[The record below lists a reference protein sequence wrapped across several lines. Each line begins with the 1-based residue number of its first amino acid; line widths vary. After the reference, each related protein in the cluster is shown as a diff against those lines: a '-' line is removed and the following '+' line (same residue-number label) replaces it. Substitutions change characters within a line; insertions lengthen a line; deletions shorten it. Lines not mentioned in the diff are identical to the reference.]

1 MKKRKLSPLE
11 TGFHIFFL
19 ICGILSVAFVLFI
32 SIYLIISGLPAI
44 LKVGP
49 IKFLFGQKWAAGTE
63 DFGILSFIL
72 TSIYG
77 TAGAVVIGVPL
88 GIMTAVFLAKVAP
101 PKLAKV
107 IHTAVEL
114 LAGIPSVVYGFFY
127 GLWPIAWIII
137 AAVFVYKISV
147 KTGQFDIIRSSI
159 LSITPD
165 QRLQM
170 LIVGFS
176 FGAFLE
182 GAAGF
187 GAPVAITAALLVG
200 LGFNPLYA
208 AGLCLI
214 VNTAPVAFGA
224 MGIPIL
230 VAGQVTGIDSF
241 AIGQMVGRQLP
252 FLTIIVLFWIMAI
265 MDGWRGIKETWPA
278 VIVAGGSFAIAQYL
292 SSNFLGPELPDII
305 SSLVSLVCLTL
316 FLKRWQ
322 PVRIFRFGDL
332 GASQVDMTLART
344 RYTAGQVIRAWSPF
358 LFLTATVTLW
368 SVPPF
373 KALFAPGGAMYDF
386 VINISVPFLDKMVA
400 RMPPVVSAATPY
412 AAVYKFDWLS
422 ATGTAILFAAL
433 LSIVWLRMKPK
444 DALTTFAGT
453 LKDLALPIYSIGMVL
468 AFAFISNYSGLSS
481 TLALALAHTGHAFT
495 FFSPFLGWLG
505 VFLTGSDTSSNALF
519 AALQATAAQQIGVSD
534 ILLVAANTTGGVT
547 GKMISPQ
554 SIAIACAAV
563 GLVGKESDLFRFTVK
578 HSLIFTCMVGLITT
592 LQAYVL
598 TWMIP

>member
-1 MKKRKLSPLE
+1 MQVWQQVYDPIGNIWLSSLIAALPILFFFFALIKLKLKGYIAA
-11 TGFHIFFL
+11 TITVGIALLVALFFYQMPADR
-19 ICGILSVAFVLFI
+19 AFA
-32 SIYLIISGLPAI
+32 SII
-44 LKVGP
+44 
-49 IKFLFGQKWAAGTE
+49 
-63 DFGILSFIL
+63 
-72 TSIYG
+72 
-77 TAGAVVIGVPL
+77 
-88 GIMTAVFLAKVAP
+88 
-101 PKLAKV
+101 
-107 IHTAVEL
+107 
-114 LAGIPSVVYGFFY
+114 YGFFY

-170 LIVGFS
+170 LIVGFC

-224 MGIPIL
+224 MGIPII
-230 VAGQVTGIDSF
+230 VAGQVTGLDSF
-241 AIGQMVGRQLP
+241 EIGQMVGRQLP

-278 VIVAGGSFAIAQYL
+278 VVVAGGSFAVAQYL
-292 SSNFLGPELPDII
+292 SSNFIGPELPDII
-305 SSLVSLVCLTL
+305 SSLVSLVCLTT
-316 FLKRWQ
+316 FLRVWQ
-322 PVRIFRFGDL
+322 PKRIFRFNDV
-332 GASQVDMTLART
+332 GASVTDQTLARQN
-344 RYTAGQVIRAWSPF
+344 YTAKQVVRAWMPF
-358 LFLTATVTLW
+358 IFLTATVTIW
-368 SVPPF
+368 SIPPF
-373 KALFAPGGAMYDF
+373 KALFAKGGALQDWVF
-386 VINISVPFLDKMVA
+386 NFSVPLLDKLVA
-400 RMPPVVSAATPY
+400 KMPPVVAESMPY
-412 AAVYKFDWLS
+412 AAIYKLDWLS
-422 ATGTAILFAAL
+422 ATGTAIMVAAVI
-433 LSIVWLRMKPK
+433 SVIYLRMKPQ
-444 DALTTFAGT
+444 AAVATFFST
-453 LKDLALPIYSIGMVL
+453 MKELALPIYSIGMVL
-468 AFAFISNYSGLSS
+468 AFAFISNYSGLSA
-481 TLALALAHTGHAFT
+481 TLALALAHTGDAFT

-519 AALQATAAQQIGVSD
+519 AALQATTAQQIGVSD
-534 ILLVAANTTGGVT
+534 VLLVAANTTGGVT

-578 HSLIFTCMVGLITT
+578 HSLIFTCMVGVITT
-592 LQAYVL
+592 LQAYLL

>member
-1 MKKRKLSPLE
+1 MEVWQQVYDPIGNIWLSSAIAALPIA
-11 TGFHIFFL
+11 FFFL
-19 ICGILSVAFVLFI
+19 ALIKLKLKGHIAATLTVGIALLVALFL
-32 SIYLIISGLPAI
+32 YRM
-44 LKVGP
+44 P
-49 IKFLFGQKWAAGTE
+49 IDRALAA
-63 DFGILSFIL
+63 
-72 TSIYG
+72 
-77 TAGAVVIGVPL
+77 
-88 GIMTAVFLAKVAP
+88 M
-101 PKLAKV
+101 
-107 IHTAVEL
+107 
-114 LAGIPSVVYGFFY
+114 VYGFFY

-137 AAVFVYKISV
+137 AAVFVYQISV

-170 LIVGFS
+170 LIVGFC

-224 MGIPIL
+224 MGIPII
-230 VAGQVTGIDSF
+230 VAGQVTGLDSF
-241 AIGQMVGRQLP
+241 EIGQMVGRQLP

-278 VIVAGGSFAIAQYL
+278 VVVAGGSFALAQYL

-316 FLKRWQ
+316 FLRVWQ
-322 PVRIFRFGDL
+322 PKRLFRFDNAEGAVVDQKLVQQHYAL
-332 GASQVDMTLART
+332 GQI
-344 RYTAGQVIRAWSPF
+344 IRAWMPF
-358 LFLTATVTLW
+358 IFLTATVTLW
-368 SVPPF
+368 SIPPF
-373 KALFAPGGAMYDF
+373 KALFAQGGALYDWVF
-386 VINISVPFLDKMVA
+386 SIPVPFLDKLVA
-400 RMPPVVSAATPY
+400 KMPPVVANITPY
-412 AAVYKFDWLS
+412 VAVFKLDWFS
-422 ATGTAILFAAL
+422 ATGTAIMVAAIA
-433 LSIVWLRMKPK
+433 SVIYLRMKPK
-444 DALTTFAGT
+444 DALTTLAET
-453 LKDLALPIYSIGMVL
+453 LKALMLPIYSIGMVL
-468 AFAFISNYSGLSS
+468 AFAFISNYSGLSA
-481 TLALALAHTGHAFT
+481 TLALALAHTGSAFT

-519 AALQATAAQQIGVSD
+519 AALQATTAQQIGVSD
-534 ILLVAANTTGGVT
+534 VLLVAANTTGGVT

-578 HSLIFTCMVGLITT
+578 HSLIFTCMVGVITT
-592 LQAYVL
+592 LQAYWL